1 MLIFNFLVIYIHIKV
16 LLLAKMIY
24 TMFHDMIHKQHN
36 VNYIKLIYDWD
47 NIDKYCLEIDLL
59 RGLLSKIK
67 TEQNLQLLQYIP
79 VIQLTQ
85 SKLLKLTSPN
95 KTKESIINN

>member
-24 TMFHDMIHKQHN
+24 TMFQDMIHRQHN
-36 VNYIKLIYDWD
+36 VNYIKLIYDWG

-59 RGLLSKIK
+59 RGLLLKIK
-67 TEQNLQLLQYIP
+67 TEQNLQLLQYIQ